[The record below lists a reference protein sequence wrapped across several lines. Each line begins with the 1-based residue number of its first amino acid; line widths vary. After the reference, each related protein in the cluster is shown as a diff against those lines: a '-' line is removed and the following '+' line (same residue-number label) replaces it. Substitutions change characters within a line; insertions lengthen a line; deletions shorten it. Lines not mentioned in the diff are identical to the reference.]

1 MEKIKVWDCSD
12 VFVGQYPFHQK
23 LKDELVP
30 ILEEYPDQMGRMT
43 NVKATMTEWQWDPRS
58 GNLNRVKDCILSEIR
73 THMEY
78 GYIGRPK
85 PFLEFEHFW
94 GNVYRKGDYTQSHT
108 HRNSWFSVVYFL
120 KTKWY
125 HPSLIFTDS
134 GKRIRSKEGSYVI
147 FPSYLKHYVPKHRF
161 DETRITLSGN
171 VNYKGL
177 TFDDGVR

>member
-30 ILEEYPDQMGRMT
+30 ILEEYSDQQDRQT
-43 NVKATMTEWQWDPRS
+43 NVKATMTEWGWDPRS
-58 GNLNRVKDCILSEIR
+58 DNLNRVKDCILAEIM
-73 THMEY
+73 THMDY
-78 GYIGRPK
+78 GYIGQSK
-85 PFLEFEHFW
+85 PFLEFKDFW
-94 GNVYRKGDYTQSHT
+94 GNVYRKGDYTQSHA

-125 HPSLIFTDS
+125 YPSLIFTDS
-134 GKRIRSKEGSYVI
+134 GKRIRLKEGSYVI
-147 FPSYLKHYVPKHRF
+147 FSSYLKHYVPKHRF

-171 VNYKGL
+171 VDYKGL
-177 TFDDGVR
+177 TYDDGVR